1 MSETSKDGSARP
13 RQLTM
18 AGAFVIGAS
27 VLLVLTAFDSLANL
41 TSVERR
47 ESLGETLSEPPFDG
61 LGVTISEALAVMR
74 VGLMVAAAGAAAAAV
89 LGVFVLQRHRGAR
102 VALSV
107 VAVPLLLSTFVTG
120 DLLGALVAGATLVLW
135 TGPAR
140 DWFAGRPVRQ
150 LNKATRGD
158 RGSDDSAQGSWP
170 PPAPPQDPAAE
181 TKPEPGDQQGGHE
194 TPHVSTLRTSSPH
207 AGPPAS
213 TGFGRPA
220 AVDERP
226 DQTWQPAPGAPVGRT
241 PVPMPVKVACLLT
254 WVFSGVV
261 AVMYAVILAV
271 LVADSDRLVDYVVA
285 SPEWERANLDA
296 DLLLPVLWM
305 GCLMF
310 LGWALGACLLA
321 WFTWRRHGWARW
333 LLAASA
339 AAAAVAGLFAFPVGL
354 LHQAAAILT
363 ILGLFSSAAK
373 AWFAPQHTGGRYYP
387 PGPPNGPGGPGAPG
401 GPTHHSQGDYPGTGS
416 PAGSEGPPVW
426 TGAPPPPAS
435 GPPPQKDKP
444 PVW

>member
-1 MSETSKDGSARP
+1 
-13 RQLTM
+13 M
-18 AGAFVIGAS
+18 AGWFVIGAS

-41 TSVERR
+41 SSVERR
-47 ESLGETLSEPPFDG
+47 ESLGKTLSEPPLDG
-61 LGVTISEALAVMR
+61 LGVTISEALTVMR
-74 VGLMVAAAGAAAAAV
+74 VGLMVAAACAAAAAV
-89 LGVFVLQRHRGAR
+89 LGIFVLQRHRGAR
-102 VALSV
+102 IALSV

-135 TGPAR
+135 TGPGR

-150 LNKATRGD
+150 LAKTTRDD
-158 RGSDDSAQGSWP
+158 RGRDDRGRDDSARGWP
-170 PPAPPQDPAAE
+170 PPAPTPPQDRQE
-181 TKPEPGDQQGGHE
+181 TQSGSGGDA
-194 TPHVSTLRTSSPH
+194 PHVSTLKTSGG
-207 AGPPAS
+207 GPPAS
-213 TGFGRPA
+213 SGFGRPA
-220 AVDERP
+220 AVAERP
-226 DQTWQPAPGAPVGRT
+226 QPAWQAPPTGVPAGRAPV
-241 PVPMPVKVACLLT
+241 PLPVKIACLLT

-261 AVMYAVILAV
+261 ALMYAVILAV

-285 SPEWERANLDA
+285 SPEWKRANLDA

-339 AAAAVAGLFAFPVGL
+339 GAAAVAGLFAFPVGL

-363 ILGLFSSAAK
+363 IVGLFSAAAK
-373 AWFAPQHTGGRYYP
+373 AWFAPQYTGGGYYP
-387 PGPPNGPGGPGAPG
+387 PGPPTGPHNGPSYGPYTGPPPDGPSNGPAGYPGGPAGPGG
-401 GPTHHSQGDYPGTGS
+401 
-416 PAGSEGPPVW
+416 
-426 TGAPPPPAS
+426 TGAPPA
-435 GPPPQKDKP
+435 GNDKP